1 MTYFLTY
8 GTYLCIPPPFVIT
21 YNDEGTGGLG
31 VDATFGGCFKMSP
44 IPCFNGCGYGPLAFV
59 SPFELQDVEGS
70 ENDKKWVGSGQ
81 ICAGGCC
88 PCLTNTGDWGISSAE
103 EDGSTP
109 EKQSK
114 IVPMSNAWPPC
125 LHGKVAWAPHPE
137 GGRPAHQD
145 ADRGRDDAR
154 QGPDD
159 HGPARFAGAG

>member
-8 GTYLCIPPPFVIT
+8 GSYLCIPPSFVIT

-109 EKQSK
+109 EKPSK
-114 IVPMSNAWPPC
+114 IVPMCRTPG
-125 LHGKVAWAPHPE
+125 L
-137 GGRPAHQD
+137 PACT
-145 ADRGRDDAR
+145 ARSRGRSPTRGSAR
-154 QGPDD
+154 P
-159 HGPARFAGAG
+159 PRCRPWKR

>member
-8 GTYLCIPPPFVIT
+8 GTYLCIPPSFVIT

-88 PCLTNTGDWGISSAE
+88 PCMHNKGDF
-103 EDGSTP
+103 
-109 EKQSK
+109 
-114 IVPMSNAWPPC
+114 
-125 LHGKVAWAPHPE
+125 
-137 GGRPAHQD
+137 GGA
-145 ADRGRDDAR
+145 
-154 QGPDD
+154 
-159 HGPARFAGAG
+159 